1 MEVDQG
7 EFGKREKS
15 LPKIAKRSKKKYNT
29 LNDSIKLHHI
39 FKEVMVRHSLKNL
52 VNAH

>member
-7 EFGKREKS
+7 ECEKRQGRIHCQKEQKAK
-15 LPKIAKRSKKKYNT
+15 KINI
-29 LNDSIKLHHI
+29 LNNSIKLHQI
-39 FKEVMVRHSLKNL
+39 FKEVMVRSLKNL